1 MKSLKR
7 SSYYNGILEEFIPKP
22 YSSIL
27 IDNSIKTMDGIS
39 LGITEFHSNS
49 KIGIV
54 ISPGLTVPRES
65 YFKLIANLLEYN
77 VVAYDP
83 RGQGSSDGQIDYE
96 KCSNDINLI
105 GSYFRQK
112 RNLSHLIGIG
122 HSFGGLTLLE
132 SSLLGNHPYN
142 LRISIAAPID
152 LSKVAKSIPRPG
164 SVIFIYFY
172 NLLRLIKKPALRDDI
187 VTHHQHLLPI
197 PFFNNPRIVSLS
209 IKNPGS
215 YNKLLYQ
222 SSNLINILYNAPK
235 PSHLIYAGND
245 ERLGIQSRSDK
256 YFLDLHNIAINMGFN
271 ITFFEGLTHRFNF
284 PIEER
289 FVFSYNNFLVINEI
303 KNIIYNFTK
312 H

>member
-132 SSLLGNHPYN
+132 SSL
-142 LRISIAAPID
+142 SW
-152 LSKVAKSIPRPG
+152 KS
-164 SVIFIYFY
+164 
-172 NLLRLIKKPALRDDI
+172 
-187 VTHHQHLLPI
+187 
-197 PFFNNPRIVSLS
+197 SL
-209 IKNPGS
+209 
-215 YNKLLYQ
+215 
-222 SSNLINILYNAPK
+222 
-235 PSHLIYAGND
+235 
-245 ERLGIQSRSDK
+245 
-256 YFLDLHNIAINMGFN
+256 
-271 ITFFEGLTHRFNF
+271 
-284 PIEER
+284 
-289 FVFSYNNFLVINEI
+289 
-303 KNIIYNFTK
+303 
-312 H
+312 